1 VNRAKTIRSEEARAA
16 LQRSV
21 SVESEID
28 HILATE
34 EELIPSS
41 GFLASVM
48 ERVQKEAA
56 LPAPIAFPWK
66 RAVPGILVIAGVF
79 AWGAV
84 DLIRSGPALPGIAQ
98 PGIAAPSWLTPVPLH
113 LSAAAVPPVESAGW
127 VALALGASL
136 ASWLLSRR
144 LAGRGG
150 LF

>member
-1 VNRAKTIRSEEARAA
+1 VNRAKTIRGEEGEVVRAA
-16 LQRSV
+16 SSQNA

-34 EELIPSS
+34 EDLIPSS

-48 ERVQKEAA
+48 ERIQEEAA
-56 LPAPIAFPWK
+56 LPAPIPFPWK
-66 RAVPGILVIAGVF
+66 RAVPGILVIACVF
-79 AWGAV
+79 AWGVV
-84 DLIRSGPALPGIAQ
+84 DLIRSGAAQ
-98 PGIAAPSWLTPVPLH
+98 PGIAAPRWLTLVPLH

-136 ASWLLSRR
+136 VSWLLSRR

-150 LF
+150 LL